1 MPDVLVVSNVL
12 LWLVVIVLAVAV
24 LALARQI
31 GVLHE
36 RIRPVGALSLGQA
49 VQAGDDAPAFTL
61 ESLTGGV
68 VSIGGRKPDDRD
80 QLLLFLSPTCPVC
93 KTVLPIARELAAG
106 ESTQLVL
113 ASDGWAQEH
122 EAFIAAHRLEDLPYV
137 LSGALGMAYRIGK
150 LPYAVLVGAG
160 GKVLA
165 HGLVNNREH
174 LESLFEARRLG
185 VPDVQAAARAAAAGA

>member
-1 MPDVLVVSNVL
+1 M
-12 LWLVVIVLAVAV
+12 LALGL

-36 RIRPVGALSLGQA
+36 RIRPAGALALGKA
-49 VQAGDDAPAFTL
+49 VQAGEDAPAFTL

-68 VSIGGRKPDDRD
+68 VSVGGARAGGRD

-93 KTVLPIARELAAG
+93 ETVLPIARTLAVS
-106 ESTQLVL
+106 ESVQLVL
-113 ASDGWAQEH
+113 ASDGPLQEH
-122 EAFIAAHRLEDLPYV
+122 QAFVAAEGLHDLPYV
-137 LSGALGMAYRIGK
+137 LSATLGMTYGIGK
-150 LPYAVLVGAG
+150 LPYAVLVSAG

-185 VPDVQAAARAAAAGA
+185 LPDVQSAARAAAAGA